1 MNTSTIAIGIGLL
14 VLAGLAY
21 YLYRSITLEGD
32 PTMTIVQNG
41 SVSGNVDT
49 YTTTTIPKSFNQP
62 EGAVFSYAGWLTV
75 SDFTI
80 NYGTKRLIFTH
91 NDCPGLYLDSTS
103 NSLMLVVNTFG
114 ATETVLIPNIPANK
128 WIHFAIVVN
137 QYAVDIYINGLIKQ
151 HHTLNQLPKQ
161 QDGNVVIGSAST
173 GFQGYVSGLT
183 YYSRAL
189 TPTNVKLMQ
198 GSVPPNPAP
207 GPSGPQYFSSSWYVG
222 R

>member
-21 YLYRSITLEGD
+21 YLYRSITLNGD
-32 PTMTIVQNG
+32 PTKTIVQNG
-41 SVSGNVDT
+41 SVSGLAETNTSV
-49 YTTTTIPKSFNQP
+49 TIPKSFNQP
-62 EGAVFSYAGWLTV
+62 EGAVFTYTGWLTV

-80 NYGTKRLIFTH
+80 NYGTKRLVFTQ
-91 NDCPGLYLDSTS
+91 NDCPGLYIDSTS
-103 NSLMLVVNTFG
+103 NSLMLVLNTFG

-137 QYAVDIYINGLIKQ
+137 QYAVDVYINGLIKQ

-161 QDGNVVIGSAST
+161 QDGTVTIGSPSV
-173 GFQGYVSGLT
+173 GFQGYVSDLT
-183 YYSRAL
+183 YFSRAL
-189 TPTNVKLMQ
+189 TTANIAGMQ

-207 GPSGPQYFSSSWYVG
+207 GPSGPPYFSSSWYVG

>member
-1 MNTSTIAIGIGLL
+1 MSVSNIVLGVGVLVLIGLGYWIYTL
-14 VLAGLAY
+14 VTGA
-21 YLYRSITLEGD
+21 SD
-32 PTMTIVQNG
+32 PTKTIVQNG
-41 SVSGNVDT
+41 SVSGLVDT
-49 YTTTTIPKSFNQP
+49 DTTTTIPKSFNQP

-103 NSLMLVVNTFG
+103 NSLMLVLTTFG

-137 QYAVDIYINGLIKQ
+137 QYAVDIYINGLIRQ

-161 QDGNVVIGSAST
+161 EDGNVVIGSAST
-173 GFQGYVSGLT
+173 GFQGFVSGLT

-189 TPTNVKLMQ
+189 TTMDVKLMQ

-207 GPSGPQYFSSSWYVG
+207 GPSGPQYFATSWYIG
-222 R
+222 